1 MLDLF
6 KNHIIDFLMRQLIC
20 HVLGLLDGEDT
31 VDDDPDDEILAEL
44 RKKQAELKA
53 ISQHNIMVTK
63 KLYKLAKERMDQQE
77 MKKKLAAADAE
88 VGHSCLATSFGKI
101 YK

>member
-1 MLDLF
+1 M
-6 KNHIIDFLMRQLIC
+6 
-20 HVLGLLDGEDT
+20 
-31 VDDDPDDEILAEL
+31 DDDPDDEILAEL